1 MRHFRPIPGT
11 LVGMQLTLLP
21 ERVTIA
27 VRPERSLLESALI
40 AGVPLLHSCR
50 GGSCGACRAR
60 LVAGQV
66 AQPHGPGL
74 GLSEEE
80 RAAGQILLCRA
91 EPLTD
96 VTVEVRTLRS
106 AAEIEIRKLPCRVER
121 LERLSPDVMGVTLRL
136 PVIEPFR
143 WEPGQFV
150 DLILA
155 DGTRRAYSIAAPY
168 AAAARLELHIARVP
182 GGAVSGALFDHLAPG
197 ALLSIEGPLGGMDM
211 PAPVGGRLVFVAGG
225 TGYAPLRALLWSLAA
240 TGWARPT
247 RLYFGVRRGADLYAD
262 AELRALAA
270 RHPHFDY
277 VPVSEDGM
285 GPDDV
290 RVGRVTTVVL
300 AEETTWADVD
310 VVAAGPSVMVEALRA
325 AVCAQGLAAERF
337 YADAFG

>member
-1 MRHFRPIPGT
+1 MRHFRRIPGT
-11 LVGMQLTLLP
+11 LTGMQLTLLP
-21 ERVTIA
+21 ERVTLDA
-27 VRPERSLLESALI
+27 RPQRSLLDSALM

-66 AQPHGPGL
+66 AMPHGPGL
-74 GLSEEE
+74 GLSDEE
-80 RAAGQILLCRA
+80 RATGHILLCRA

-96 VTVEVRTLRS
+96 VAVEVRTLR
-106 AAEIEIRKLPCRVER
+106 AAADIEIRRLPCRVER
-121 LERLSPDVMGVTLRL
+121 LERLSPDVLGVTLRL

-168 AAAARLELHIARVP
+168 GAAARLELHVARVP
-182 GGAVSGALFDHLAPG
+182 GGAVSGALFDRLTPG
-197 ALLSIEGPLGGMDM
+197 ALLSIEGPLGGMDV

-225 TGYAPLRALLWSLAA
+225 TGYAPLRALLGALATA
-240 TGWARPT
+240 GWERPT
-247 RLYFGVRRGADLYAD
+247 RLYFGARRGADLYAD
-262 AELRALAA
+262 SELRALAA
-270 RHPHFDY
+270 RHPNFDY
-277 VPVSEDGM
+277 VPVSEDGA

-300 AEETTWADVD
+300 EEETDWADVD
-310 VVAAGPSVMVEALRA
+310 VVTAGPSVMVEALRA
-325 AVCAQGLAAERF
+325 ALRAQGLAAERF